1 MSAKISGC
9 QPKYVFFL
17 EKFELKEFSEKRQKS
32 KNLCV
37 SCQNKLTTIFFLG
50 LKSEKSI
57 WTKSESDN
65 CFLFPIV
72 WKITKHNELITLI
85 GDIIGNFS

>member
-50 LKSEKSI
+50 LKSEKR
-57 WTKSESDN
+57 K
-65 CFLFPIV
+65 
-72 WKITKHNELITLI
+72 
-85 GDIIGNFS
+85 